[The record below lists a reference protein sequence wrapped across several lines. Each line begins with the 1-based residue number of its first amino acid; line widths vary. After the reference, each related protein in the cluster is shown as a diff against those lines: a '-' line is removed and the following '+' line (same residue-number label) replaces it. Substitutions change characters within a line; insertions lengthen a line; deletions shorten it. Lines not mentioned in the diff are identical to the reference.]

1 MANYVLKELPEGMA
15 GSEKTLYP
23 KMQTYSMHDYETV
36 LKNMRVYGGSFSV
49 GTMRGVIDALVQTM
63 EAWMP
68 LGHTIKIDGLG
79 VFSLSLGF
87 DTSTASEREIAQEQR
102 KNRSGKGTE
111 KTKYRH
117 VCIKSINFKPDPE
130 LLKKMNSKAT
140 FERADSGV
148 KKAVECKLNREERIA
163 EALAIIDKNGYMTL
177 TDYVC
182 ATHISRTAASCDLK
196 GLAADAT
203 SGIAARGSHSHKV
216 WVKRVEVPNGT
227 L

>member
-49 GTMRGVIDALVQTM
+49 GTMRGVIETLVQTM

-111 KTKYRH
+111 NTKYRH
-117 VCIKSINFKPDPE
+117 VCIKGINFKPDPE
-130 LLKKMNSKAT
+130 LLKRLNDKT
-140 FERADSGV
+140 DFERADSEV
-148 KKAVECKLNREERIA
+148 KTAKKNKLSREERIA
-163 EALAIIDKNGYMTL
+163 RAKAIIDENGYMTL
-177 TDYVC
+177 TDYAN
-182 ATHISRTAASCDLK
+182 ATKLSRTAASLDLK
-196 GLAADAT
+196 SLAADPIT
-203 SGIAARGSHSHKV
+203 GIITRGSHSHKV
-216 WVKRVEVPNGT
+216 WVKRVEV
-227 L
+227 

>member
-1 MANYVLKELPEGMA
+1 MANYVLQELPEGMTR
-15 GSEKTLYP
+15 SEKTLYP

-36 LKNMRVYGGSFSV
+36 LKNMRVYGGSFST
-49 GTMRGVIDALVQTM
+49 GTMRGVIEALVQTM

-102 KNRSGKGTE
+102 KSRSGKGEE

-130 LLKKMNSKAT
+130 LLKRLNDKAT
-140 FERADSGV
+140 FERADSKV
-148 KKAVECKLNREERIA
+148 KTAVKSKLSREERIA

-177 TDYVC
+177 TEYVS
-182 ATHISRTAASCDLK
+182 ATNLSRTAASCDLK
-196 GLAADAT
+196 DLAADST
-203 SGIAARGSHSHKV
+203 SGITTRGSHSHKV
-216 WVKRVEVPNGT
+216 WVKRAEV
-227 L
+227 